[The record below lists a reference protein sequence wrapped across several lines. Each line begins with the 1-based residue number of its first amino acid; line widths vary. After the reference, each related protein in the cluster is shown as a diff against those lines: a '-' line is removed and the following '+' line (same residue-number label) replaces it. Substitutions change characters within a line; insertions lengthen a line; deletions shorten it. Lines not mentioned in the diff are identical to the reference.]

1 MSSNTVPSTPTTRRT
16 YPNLGTPPIT
26 PVHNPSSTSIDYLSI
41 SPHNHHHHHPS
52 YPESPHSPRH
62 SPLPSPLDLRPPPPP
77 RFSLGHPGRR
87 KSKWSPPKMFRTTRR
102 TLLLLSFLLIVIF
115 LFRYNPKIEGGLR
128 VGHLKWAR
136 WFYPQEKEGICQ
148 FVSPVEA
155 YHRDLQRLKLL
166 NIKYSYHPFYTND
179 SQYPPLSH
187 PSPNHLR
194 SDRDKDGKEDY
205 VEYEKQN
212 HKSHSH
218 SHSHHLYSSTGHLLI
233 STKSSHPI
241 PLLLT
246 LGEKRW
252 EELLSRQSRTLGES
266 VREYTRRYGR
276 LPPKGYDLWWEFSM
290 LNELVLPDEYDRI
303 NLDLAPF
310 FALPKKEFKR
320 RMELVEE
327 MKETF
332 TLVIEDGRVGIEI
345 KDPGGLEWGGT
356 LPRANDAASLISSF
370 SRYLPDLRATFSI
383 FDQPQIYLSW
393 ARRGSLVDLGL
404 RGELTTHLHETDDAK
419 VRLSRSCD
427 PDSNFRRNM
436 TFQEGRSLIYDSL
449 EAGDFCQNPYLIP
462 LHGLTIETHDRDSHP
477 RPHTQLL
484 PLFSLAKTSIN
495 SDILITPLDQFH
507 SDKGPDPKW
516 EDKKSAKLAWR
527 GSPTGISMMTTDVP
541 WRNSHRIRLHH
552 FANNQ
557 SLSPITYLVPD
568 LGLDEHHQHH
578 HHHREQGTGLEL
590 GSKFETSLTNTS
602 TDFFFDMKLAGE
614 PIQCSEEDGTC
625 EDMKRE
631 IDWAGYQ
638 SPEELNDHKFL
649 LDIDGNG
656 WSGRFRRLMSTN
668 SVVIKTGIFTEWF
681 QPHLIPWFMYI
692 PSKLD
697 FSDLMDIMSFFR
709 GSPQHPELA
718 FDETAKAL
726 ARNGQCFVQR
736 MFRSQ
741 DLEAYMMRLFLEYAR
756 LAADEDVDMDFHYDP
771 SDEHELEMAEI
782 REEMEMEMEQNRDLI
797 EGAGEEQGEKEAG
810 SFLPD
815 SEGLELSN
823 LGLVDEDVNRVD
835 WEELRV

>member
-187 PSPNHLR
+187 PSPHYLR
-194 SDRDKDGKEDY
+194 SDRSDGDKDGKEDY

-212 HKSHSH
+212 HKSH

-427 PDSNFRRNM
+427 PDSNFRRNV

-449 EAGDFCQNPYLIP
+449 EAGDFCQ
-462 LHGLTIETHDRDSHP
+462 SH
-477 RPHTQLL
+477 
-484 PLFSLAKTSIN
+484 

-557 SLSPITYLVPD
+557 SDSPITYLVPD
-568 LGLDEHHQHH
+568 LGQDEHHEHHH
-578 HHHREQGTGLEL
+578 HHHREHGAGLEL

-638 SPEELNDHKFL
+638 RPEELNDHKFL

-656 WSGRFRRLMSTN
+656 WSPNAQALPPTFNLTISKYYRGQAELLRLMSTN

-681 QPHLIPWFMYI
+681 QPHLIP
-692 PSKLD
+692 
-697 FSDLMDIMSFFR
+697 FR
-709 GSPQHPELA
+709 GSPEHPELA

-771 SDEHELEMAEI
+771 SEEHELEMAEI
-782 REEMEMEMEQNRDLI
+782 REEMEMEREENRDSI
-797 EGAGEEQGEKEAG
+797 EGVREEQGEKEAG

-823 LGLVDEDVNRVD
+823 LGLVDEDVNRVE